1 MKRNYIK
8 QGDCLKLMDELPD
21 KSIDMILC
29 DLPYGETNNPRD
41 KPISFAPLWEQYK
54 RIIKKNGAILLFGQG
69 KFFIDL
75 AESNRE
81 WYRYDLIWDKVLT
94 TGFLNA
100 NRMPLRRHEKIAVF
114 YERQPTYHP
123 QFMQGKPLHGKGT
136 AYLEKETKNRNYGK
150 FGQMEDTRKG
160 SCEKYPTSILRYAKP
175 HPSKARHPTEKPVP
189 LLEYLIQ
196 TYTNTGE
203 TVLDNCMGSGSTAVA
218 CIRSGRHYVGY
229 ELQEEYYSIAK
240 GRIAEEERK
249 RNDGHLYDG

>member
-1 MKRNYIK
+1 
-8 QGDCLKLMDELPD
+8 
-21 KSIDMILC
+21 MILC

-41 KPISFAPLWEQYK
+41 KPVPFAPLWEQFT
-54 RIIKKNGAILLFGQG
+54 RIIKENGAILLFGQG

-75 AESNRE
+75 VESNRA

-114 YERQPTYHP
+114 YKRQPTFNP
-123 QFMQGKPLHGKGT
+123 QFAQGEPLHGKGT
-136 AYLEKETKNRNYGK
+136 AYRTKEGKN
-150 FGQMEDTRKG
+150 
-160 SCEKYPTSILRYAKP
+160 PTSILRYAKP
-175 HPSKARHPTEKPVP
+175 HPSKAMHPTEKPVA

-196 TYTNTGE
+196 TYTDTGE

-218 CIRSGRHYVGY
+218 CIRSGRHYIGY
-229 ELQEEYYSIAK
+229 EAEEEYYEIAK
-240 GRIAEEERK
+240 ERIAEEERK

>member
-1 MKRNYIK
+1 MK
-8 QGDCLKLMDELPD
+8 ELPD

-41 KPISFAPLWEQYK
+41 KPVPFAPLWEQYT
-54 RIIKKNGAILLFGQG
+54 RIIKENGAILLFGQG

-75 AESNRE
+75 VESNRA

-114 YERQPTYHP
+114 YKRQPTFNP
-123 QFMQGKPLHGKGT
+123 QFAQGEPLHGKGT
-136 AYLEKETKNRNYGK
+136 AYRTKEGKNRNYGK
-150 FGQMEDTRKG
+150 FGQTEDTRAG
-160 SCEKYPTSILRYAKP
+160 SREKYPTSILRYAKP
-175 HPSKARHPTEKPVP
+175 HPSKATHPTEKPVA

-196 TYTNTGE
+196 TYTDTGE

-218 CIRSGRHYVGY
+218 CIRSGRHYIGY
-229 ELQEEYYSIAK
+229 EQEEEYYNIAK